1 MTSGIILT
9 GGPNFTIVA
18 AVATV
23 VEEET
28 EKGCTVAAMA
38 ARSLGLQELTHCD
51 PLHFLSFFFSI
62 GR

>member
-23 VEEET
+23 VEEEA

-38 ARSLGLQELTHCD
+38 ARNSGLQD
-51 PLHFLSFFFSI
+51 
-62 GR
+62 